1 LQLAWT
7 VDSGDVRKKSM
18 FDVDT
23 IICPTDFSEPSY
35 EGLKTAVAIA
45 EHFSAELILVH
56 VVRPVPNIVGTG
68 APTGYHMPM
77 VLKEMEAQA
86 AQRIEAD
93 AATRIPRH
101 VRSRT
106 IVSTGQ
112 PADRIVQTALEEKV
126 QMIVMATHGQ
136 SGWQRF
142 VSGSETERVIRK
154 ATCPVYVVP
163 APEE

>member
-1 LQLAWT
+1 MESHTLKEN
-7 VDSGDVRKKSM
+7 VM
-18 FDVDT
+18 FAIDK

-35 EGLKTAVAIA
+35 EGLKTAIEIA
-45 EHFSAELILVH
+45 DHFTAELILVH
-56 VVRPVPNIVGTG
+56 IVSPVPNIVGAG
-68 APTGYHMPM
+68 APTGFHLPM
-77 VLKEMEAQA
+77 VLEELEKQA
-86 AQRIEAD
+86 TERIEAD
-93 AATRIPRH
+93 AAERIPNH
-101 VRSRT
+101 VQSRT
-106 IVSTGQ
+106 IVGTGQ
-112 PADRIVQTALEEKV
+112 AADRIVQIASEVKA